1 MHIDGNVFVIA
12 VRLFIARQSHSNIRV
27 NLAESLLALNA
38 VSVLGDMLK
47 ELLSLVLQM
56 KPSKGI
62 IQAECVEYIT
72 IKAAVCGDLKFAFK
86 KSILCLA
93 VSIISMK
100 P

>member
-27 NLAESLLALNA
+27 ILAESLLALNA

-47 ELLSLVLQM
+47 ELLSPALQM

-72 IKAAVCGDLKFAFK
+72 IEAAVCGELKFAFR
-86 KSILCLA
+86 KSILCLV